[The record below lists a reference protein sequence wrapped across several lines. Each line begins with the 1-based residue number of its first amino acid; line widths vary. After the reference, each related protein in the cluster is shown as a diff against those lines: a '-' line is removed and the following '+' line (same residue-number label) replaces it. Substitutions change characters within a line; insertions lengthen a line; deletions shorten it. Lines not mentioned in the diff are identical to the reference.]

1 VNRREKAVVIKIV
14 FVTTITIIL
23 VVTFANFKDI
33 VNRSEAMR
41 AFKAVGEN
49 VLQYRKTHGHLPP
62 QSYVDEVRKGL
73 EGSVR
78 LGKLNYRALYI
89 TIGAK
94 PDEIVL
100 YTGKNYKSLFVSNGY
115 IVLRLDGQVEWV
127 DVQSFEEELMRRK
140 SLLESPNFIK
150 K

>member
-1 VNRREKAVVIKIV
+1 MNRREKAVVVKMVSVTV
-14 FVTTITIIL
+14 FTIIL

-41 AFKAVGEN
+41 AFEAVGEN
-49 VLQYRKTHGHLPP
+49 VLQYRKTNGHLPP
-62 QSYVDEVRKGL
+62 KSYVDEVRKGV

-78 LGKLNYRALYI
+78 LGNLNYRALYI

-115 IVLRLDGQVEWV
+115 IVLRLSGQVEWM
-127 DVQSFEEELMRRK
+127 DVQSFEEELMSRK
-140 SLLESPNFIK
+140 NLLESPGFINK
-150 K
+150 